1 MRIRWHEGAIG
12 ALALFLPLIAG
23 TACTSSDGPTEPKLG
38 LVRVIVR
45 TTGGD
50 PDIGYEVHAGD
61 QRLGVGSNG
70 SLAFGLASGQQT
82 VELADI
88 ADNCEVE
95 GGARRTV
102 TVNPRDTAVVSFNV
116 DCYATGVEITTT
128 TTGVDFPVTFGVS
141 IAGQAPANV
150 PVTGSTQFT
159 RLAPGTYAVKLGPV
173 AINCHVAGQAELQ
186 VTVTNRNI
194 TPVKFEIVC
203 EVLVRAEE
211 IAYVVDTV
219 SESASFTELSVVKPD
234 GTGQAQ
240 LAVGEFPS
248 WSPDG
253 KRIVYVSRECD
264 FYYYYYYYCNGPLEL
279 MDPETGSKTR
289 LLVTLSA
296 ATPAWSPNGNQIAYS
311 DVGNGLL
318 HIASADG
325 NTDAI
330 VSLSGLP
337 RTRDPSWS
345 PDGQTLAFT
354 CTFTN
359 GIQRICTS
367 KRDGSQLLT
376 VTPDSVASLDPE
388 WSRDGKRIAFVAV
401 FPGSHSQIAVMDAN
415 GSSLTRLTDGI
426 DPAWSRDG
434 SKLVFSRSNGLFI
447 INADG
452 TNLVRL
458 TTGQHHEPAWRP

>member
-12 ALALFLPLIAG
+12 ALTLFLPLIAG
-23 TACTSSDGPTEPKLG
+23 TACSSDRPTEPSLG

-50 PDIGYEVHAGD
+50 PDTGYEVHVGD

-70 SLAFGLASGQQT
+70 SVAFGLAPGQQT

-88 ADNCEVE
+88 ADNCDVE

-102 TVNPRDTAVVSFNV
+102 TVNPRDTAVASFNV
-116 DCYATGVEITTT
+116 SCFATGVEITTT
-128 TTGVDFPVTFGVS
+128 TTGVDLPGSFGVS
-141 IAGQAPANV
+141 IAGQALANV
-150 PVTGSTQFT
+150 PVAGSTQFT
-159 RLAPGTYAVKLGPV
+159 RLAPGTYTVKLGPV

-194 TPVKFEIVC
+194 TPVRFEIVC

-219 SESASFTELSVVKPD
+219 SGPTSFSELSVVKPD

-240 LAVGEFPS
+240 LAVGASPS

-253 KRIVYVSRECD
+253 KRIVYVSHECD
-264 FYYYYYYYCNGPLEL
+264 FYYYYYCNAPLEV

-289 LLVTLSA
+289 LPVTLSA

-311 DVGNGLL
+311 DVGSGLL
-318 HIASADG
+318 HITSADG

-330 VSLSGLP
+330 VSLSGSP

-376 VTPDSVASLDPE
+376 LTPDSVASLDPE
-388 WSRDGKRIAFVAV
+388 WSRDGKRIAFVVV
-401 FPGSHSQIAVMDAN
+401 FPRSQGQIAVMDAN
-415 GSSLTRLTDGI
+415 GSSLTSLTDGF

-434 SKLVFSRSNGLFI
+434 SKLDFSRSNGLFI